1 MSFCL
6 TFFVFNFFQY
16 GTDSSTLSKSSSTSS
31 TTSASK
37 YSSLSSTYRPSYSG
51 LTGIYRS
58 PRTAAA
64 AATSTSANTT
74 TSTSSYTR
82 PSEYTR
88 SSTSTAIKSAGDE
101 TKERKSSIYSRTP
114 SSSKLTN
121 DDGEKEKKTYTR
133 SYTSLSDL
141 KSTESSVKP
150 TNGVRKEPEVPQRTS
165 FRSRLSSSTAVE
177 KSKKEEKGPPIT
189 FNTRYKTILPGRSS
203 RDPSPSITSSSSK
216 DQTLSTLNASKDKL
230 SKYSSLTSSSASKD
244 GRGTKSR
251 DPSPSL
257 SSTSR
262 RGSATSATQTALQ
275 RISAYRDRERLVSL
289 N

>member
-1 MSFCL
+1 M
-6 TFFVFNFFQY
+6 
-16 GTDSSTLSKSSSTSS
+16 
-31 TTSASK
+31 
-37 YSSLSSTYRPSYSG
+37 SSTYRPSYSG

-64 AATSTSANTT
+64 TTSTSANTT
-74 TSTSSYTR
+74 TTTSSYTR

-101 TKERKSSIYSRTP
+101 TKERKSSISYSRT
-114 SSSKLTN
+114 N
-121 DDGEKEKKTYTR
+121 DGEKEKTKTYTR

-244 GRGTKSR
+244 GCGTKSR
-251 DPSPSL
+251 EPSPSL

-275 RISAYRDRERLVSL
+275 RISAYRDRERWVSL
-289 N
+289 NC